1 MLNFDN
7 QRVAVFIDT
16 QNMYYSAR
24 NLFGKK
30 LNFGNMV
37 SEAIGDRQ
45 LIRATAYV
53 VSTEG
58 KEESPF
64 FEALQKAGIQLKD
77 KPLVEYLSGIKKA
90 DWDVGITVDV
100 MSTVDAVDV
109 IILVSGD
116 GDFVPLAQY
125 VRSHGRRFEVVS
137 FRETTSSSLLEWVDK
152 YTNLS
157 DDKRKYLI
165 GKTRQP
171 AALMTKGGEALV
183 EKDQEESL
191 PKDMPKKRTLKPRTA
206 RTTRTTRTTTKPRTT
221 KTTPSKKT
229 SSSAS
234 KTSSQ
239 ASSREKRMSF

>member
-30 LNFGNMV
+30 VNFGNVV
-37 SEAIGDRQ
+37 SEAIGNRK

-100 MSTVDAVDV
+100 MSTVDNVDAV
-109 IILVSGD
+109 ILVSGD

-183 EKDQEESL
+183 EKDQEETL
-191 PKDMPKKRTLKPRTA
+191 PKDMPKKRVIKPKTP

-221 KTTPSKKT
+221 PSKRT
-229 SSSAS
+229 SSSTS
-234 KTSSQ
+234 KSKSE
-239 ASSREKRMSF
+239 AGSRERRMSF